1 MNDRADLSKAMSHT
15 RLRKTFHWLGA
26 VSDLIQLLLIPGLQM
41 VGFHQRYAVFHNT
54 INLCNRNVSR
64 FRNLL
69 SHILEKPMASTTA
82 IAASWLRVPWGKAI
96 IAELSV
102 VLSVSA
108 IIRMVPS
115 WE

>member
-1 MNDRADLSKAMSHT
+1 
-15 RLRKTFHWLGA
+15 
-26 VSDLIQLLLIPGLQM
+26 
-41 VGFHQRYAVFHNT
+41 
-54 INLCNRNVSR
+54 
-64 FRNLL
+64 
-69 SHILEKPMASTTA
+69 MASTTA